1 MEYTLTETE
10 KRFHG
15 NFLWQCWRFACLSM
29 KFRKLLRQGESRAP
43 EKVAELRKGARS
55 KDGNLVPGGPPD
67 TQEKQREAA

>member
-10 KRFHG
+10 KRFHR

-29 KFRKLLRQGESRAP
+29 TFRKLLRQGESRAP
-43 EKVAELRKGARS
+43 EKVAQLLKGARY
-55 KDGNLVPGGPPD
+55 KDGILVPDDPPD